1 MDLTLVTE
9 ILLNFTNLIF
19 SDVEHRPLIMPGI
32 LFPLLVFTGS
42 CQLRV
47 HRFVHV
53 ITSQKVKCHKQ
64 KYQMCCLYASHALA
78 RLNLK
83 CQNSSLIFVRVCCSL
98 RGSLQDILSRTLFQ
112 CLLFMPQQEACWSRP
127 LSARITS
134 PEKSKHFWFL
144 SLSLSHFFFCQSH
157 PSYIHR

>member
-47 HRFVHV
+47 HRFVYV

-64 KYQMCCLYASHALA
+64 KYQVCCLYASHALA

-98 RGSLQDILSRTLFQ
+98 RGSLRDILSRTLFQ

-127 LSARITS
+127 LSARVTS
-134 PEKSKHFWFL
+134 PEKSKAFWF
-144 SLSLSHFFFCQSH
+144 LSLSHFFFRKSH
-157 PSYIHR
+157 PSYIHT